1 MRRALTAVL
10 GAVSLLLAMLVAV
23 ALPASAAPSTLGEA
37 AAAKGRVFGTAAAQ
51 GHMGESAYATTLDRE
66 FNQLTPENE
75 MKWDTTE
82 PSRDSFNFSAADQL
96 VSHAQAQ
103 GMAIRGHTLV
113 WHSQLPGWVSN
124 ISSRDDLLSV
134 MRNHIAKEAGHFA
147 GKVDYW
153 DVVNE
158 AYQDGSG
165 ARRDSVFQRVIGD
178 SYIEE
183 AFRAARQADPNAK
196 LCYND
201 YNIDGQNAKSNAV
214 YNMVQDFKA
223 RGVPIDCVG
232 LQAHLTLGNV
242 PSDMQANMQRFAALG
257 VDVHITE
264 LDIRMNTPA
273 DSSKLATQANDYKK
287 VVSAC
292 LAVSRCNVITVWGI
306 TDKYSWVPDTFPGEG
321 AALLFDDNYNKK
333 PAYDAVLTAL
343 GGSSD
348 DGGGDDGGGDNGGGD
363 GTVTC
368 AYTRTA
374 QWNNGFN
381 GQVTITAGSASVSSW
396 TVVMTMNSG
405 QSIAALW
412 NGTPST
418 SGNVVTVKP
427 VGWNSTLAA
436 GKSASF
442 GFTASAPSG
451 NVSNPSITCSA
462 P

>member
-1 MRRALTAVL
+1 MRRALIAVL
-10 GAVSLLLAMLVAV
+10 GAGALLLAMLVAV
-23 ALPASAAPSTLGEA
+23 ALPASAAPGTLKEA
-37 AAAKGRVFGTAAAQ
+37 AAAKGRVFGAAAAQ
-51 GHMGESAYATTLDRE
+51 GHMGESAYVSTLDRE

-82 PSRDSFNFSAADQL
+82 PSRNSFNYGAADQL

-103 GMAIRGHTLV
+103 GMKIRGHTLV
-113 WHSQLPGWVSN
+113 WHNQLPGWVSG
-124 ISSRDDLLSV
+124 ISSRDELLSV
-134 MRNHIAKEAGHFA
+134 MRNHISNEAGHFA
-147 GKVDYW
+147 GKIAYW

-158 AYQDGSG
+158 AFQDGSG

-178 SYIEE
+178 GYIEE
-183 AFRAARQADPNAK
+183 AFKAARAADPTAK

-214 YNMVQDFKA
+214 YSMVQDFKS

-242 PSDMQANMQRFAALG
+242 PSDMQANMQRFANLG

-264 LDIRMNTPA
+264 LDIRMNTPS
-273 DSSKLATQANDYKK
+273 DGSKLATQANDYRK

-292 LAVSRCNVITVWGI
+292 LAVSRCTVMTVWGI

-321 AALLFDDNYNKK
+321 AALLFDDNYSKK
-333 PAYDAVLTAL
+333 PAYTAALEAL
-343 GGSSD
+343 GGSS
-348 DGGGDDGGGDNGGGD
+348 GDPGDPGD
-363 GTVTC
+363 PGEPGAVTC

-374 QWNNGFN
+374 QWNTGFN
-381 GQVTITAGSASVSSW
+381 GQVTITAGSSAISSW
-396 TVVMTMNSG
+396 TAVMTMGSG
-405 QSIAALW
+405 QRIVALW

-427 VGWNSTLAA
+427 VNWNARLAA
-436 GKSASF
+436 GASASF
-442 GFTASAPSG
+442 GFTVETAGGNAADPSVTCGSA
-451 NVSNPSITCSA
+451 
-462 P
+462 

>member
-1 MRRALTAVL
+1 MRRALSAVL
-10 GAVSLLLAMLVAV
+10 GAVPLLLAMLVAV
-23 ALPASAAPSTLGEA
+23 ALPASAAPGTLGEA

-51 GHMGESAYATTLDRE
+51 GHMGESAYVTTLDRE

-75 MKWDTTE
+75 MKWETTE

-158 AYQDGSG
+158 AFQDGSG

-178 SYIEE
+178 GYIEE

-287 VVSAC
+287 VVSAR

-333 PAYDAVLTAL
+333 PAYTAVLEAL
-343 GGSSD
+343 GGSGD
-348 DGGGDDGGGDNGGGD
+348 DGGGDDGGD

-381 GQVTITAGSASVSSW
+381 GQVTITAGSSSVSSW

-405 QSIAALW
+405 QTISALW
-412 NGTPST
+412 NGTPTT

-427 VGWNSTLAA
+427 VAWNSTLAA
-436 GKSASF
+436 GTSASF
-442 GFTASAPSG
+442 GFTAGAPSG
-451 NVSNPSITCSA
+451 NVANPSITCSA

>member
-1 MRRALTAVL
+1 MRRALLALL
-10 GAVSLLLAMLVAV
+10 GASALLLAALVAV
-23 ALPASAAPSTLGEA
+23 ALPASAAPGTLKEA
-37 AAAKGRVFGTAAAQ
+37 AAAKGRVFGAAAAQ
-51 GHMGESAYATTLDRE
+51 SHLGESAYASTLDRE

-82 PSRDSFNFSAADQL
+82 PSRNSFGFGAADQL
-96 VSHAQAQ
+96 VGHAQAQ
-103 GMAIRGHTLV
+103 GMKIRGHTLV
-113 WHSQLPGWVSN
+113 WHNQLPGWVGA
-124 ISSRDDLLSV
+124 ISSRDDLLSA

-147 GKVDYW
+147 GEIAYW

-158 AYQDGSG
+158 AFQDGSG

-178 SYIEE
+178 GYIEE
-183 AFRAARQADPNAK
+183 AFRAARAADPGAK

-214 YNMVQDFKA
+214 YAMVKDFRA

-232 LQAHLTLGNV
+232 LQAHLTLGGV
-242 PSDMQANMQRFAALG
+242 PSDMQANMQRFADLG

-264 LDIRMNTPA
+264 LDIRMSTPA
-273 DSSKLATQANDYKK
+273 DASKLATQANDYKK

-292 LAVSRCNVITVWGI
+292 LAVPRCTVITVWGI
-306 TDKYSWVPDTFPGEG
+306 TDKYSWIPDVFPGEG
-321 AALLFDDNYNKK
+321 AALLFDGNYGKK
-333 PAYDAVLTAL
+333 PAYNASLEAL
-343 GGSSD
+343 GGTD
-348 DGGGDDGGGDNGGGD
+348 PGGPGDP

-374 QWNNGFN
+374 QWDTGFN
-381 GQVTITAGSASVSSW
+381 GQVTITAGAGAVSSW
-396 TVVMTMNSG
+396 TAVLTMGSG
-405 QSIAALW
+405 QQISGLW

-427 VGWNSTLAA
+427 VSWNANLAPGA
-436 GKSASF
+436 SASF
-442 GFTASAPSG
+442 GFTVNAPGGNQAAPS
-451 NVSNPSITCSA
+451 VTCGS